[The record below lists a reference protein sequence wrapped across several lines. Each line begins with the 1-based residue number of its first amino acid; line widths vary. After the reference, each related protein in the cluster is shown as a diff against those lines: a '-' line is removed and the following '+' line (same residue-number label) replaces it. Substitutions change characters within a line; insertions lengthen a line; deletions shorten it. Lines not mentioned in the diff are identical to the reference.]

1 MSDEFYF
8 GALLL
13 VIGLAFAWYVNDG
26 IGGLFK
32 RKDRKT
38 PPAIRPPGVRY
49 AGAVFGTM
57 LIANIAVLQTWPGQS
72 WYILGAVAALV
83 IADAILWRQR
93 RPQGRD
99 AFVVI
104 TSGIC
109 LVAGILDIKDH
120 PRGSLVVF
128 VIGALIGLAIVAV
141 KKRQRQDAPAQ

>member
-38 PPAIRPPGVRY
+38 PPAIRPS
-49 AGAVFGTM
+49 AWHAVAMFGTM
-57 LIANIAVLQTWPGQS
+57 LIANIAMLQTWPGQS

-83 IADAILWRQR
+83 IADAILWHQR

-109 LVAGILDIKDH
+109 LVAWILDIKDH

-128 VIGALIGLAIVAV
+128 VIGALIGLAMVAV